1 MKLVVMTCSAQ
12 YSSCTVLFEPLD
24 SGLPAGLLASP
35 SVPVDRGTAYV
46 PVVNVGTV
54 DVVLYASTVIGTV
67 NQVYVVSLPPEVTE
81 VQVVSARV
89 STQAVQVSPAVQVQ
103 IRSIDLS
110 VLSVEKQGKV
120 RALLQKYLSVFSMH
134 DGDLGCTNL
143 ISHDIPLLDDV
154 PVQQRYRRIPPSEY
168 EVVKA
173 HINQLLEAQVI
184 RESCSP
190 YASPIVLVK
199 KKDGSLRMCVDYRH
213 LNSKTRK
220 DAFPLPRIEKTLDSL
235 AGAHW
240 FSTMDL
246 ASGPRSTKVR
256 CVPSLMVAGVLGPLS
271 AIHLTTV
278 P

>member
-12 YSSCTVLFEPLD
+12 YSSGTVLFEPLD

-35 SVPVDRGTAYV
+35 SSVPVDHGTAYV

-199 KKDGSLRMCVDYRH
+199 KKDGSL
-213 LNSKTRK
+213 
-220 DAFPLPRIEKTLDSL
+220 
-235 AGAHW
+235 
-240 FSTMDL
+240 
-246 ASGPRSTKVR
+246 
-256 CVPSLMVAGVLGPLS
+256 PSFKF
-271 AIHLTTV
+271 
-278 P
+278 